1 MIAPHTLLIAPLLA
15 VLPLLAHGQGSS
27 SPGYG
32 AHGDPRASALLRSN
46 GSPTTGG
53 ILWVPPVGGP
63 FEITGPY
70 RAPPHRY
77 GAGHRGIDFAAA
89 PGTALIAP
97 ATGTVSFSG
106 RVVDRDVLSIRVD
119 ERTVYTLEP
128 VRSTLPVGAA
138 VTSGAVIGEA
148 ASGGHC
154 LAECVHLG
162 VRVDD
167 EYVNPLRYLLPRPVL
182 LPAGEPDERNRGR
195 AYRSGSSPN
204 RSASCSAAPTCASR
218 LRCHARGCAWR

>member
-15 VLPLLAHGQGSS
+15 VLPLLAHGSGPP

-32 AHGDPRASALLRSN
+32 AHGEPRASALLRSS
-46 GSPTTGG
+46 GSPTTG

-63 FEITGPY
+63 FEVTGPY

-77 GAGHRGIDFAAA
+77 GAGHRGIDLAAA
-89 PGTALIAP
+89 PGTVLIAP

-128 VRSTLPVGAA
+128 VRSPLPVGTA

-182 LPAGEPDERNRGR
+182 LPAGEPDERKRGR
-195 AYRSGSSPN
+195 AYRAGAGSG
-204 RSASCSAAPTCASR
+204 RSGACAATRICASR
-218 LRCHARGCAWR
+218 SPCHARGCA